1 MLRMK
6 PLHDDVE
13 NFFKGTDK
21 EFEILES
28 IIKHTLVIISEHEK
42 QIELSDL
49 K

>member
-6 PLHDDVE
+6 PMDDDVE
-13 NFFKGTDK
+13 KFFEGTDK
-21 EFEILES
+21 EFEIFES
-28 IIKHTLVIISEHEK
+28 IIKHTLAIISEHEK